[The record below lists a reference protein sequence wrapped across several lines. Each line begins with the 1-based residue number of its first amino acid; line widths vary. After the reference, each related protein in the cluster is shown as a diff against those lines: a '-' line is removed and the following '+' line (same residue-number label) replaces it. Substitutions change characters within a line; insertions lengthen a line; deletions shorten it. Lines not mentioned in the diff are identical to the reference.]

1 MTTAATL
8 LKDCL
13 QSTQQL
19 KEGVGLDAQQNY
31 KSNKNNDVL
40 EEMKPTVVT
49 KYFKLLFFK

>member
-8 LKDCL
+8 LKDCF
-13 QSTQQL
+13 QSTEQL

-31 KSNKNNDVL
+31 KLNKNNDVL